1 MDMIK
6 SRTLTTHT
14 YNQEVADAIADAV
27 FNIYYAEFIRLE
39 KTFQAL
45 RAKDE

>member
-1 MDMIK
+1 MIK

-27 FNIYYAEFIRLE
+27 FNTYYPEFIRLE
-39 KTFQAL
+39 KTFQTL
-45 RAKDE
+45 KDKDN